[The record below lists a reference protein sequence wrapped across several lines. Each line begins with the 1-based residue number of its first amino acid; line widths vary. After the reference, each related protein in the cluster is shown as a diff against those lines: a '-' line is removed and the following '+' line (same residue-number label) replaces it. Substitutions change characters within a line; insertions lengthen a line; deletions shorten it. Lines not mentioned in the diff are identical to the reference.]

1 MDRRLTV
8 LKFFLDTGNVEEIK
22 RVKRLGLVDGVTT
35 NPTLIAK
42 EKRPFKEIIQEI
54 CKEVSGPVSAEVVS
68 VNATDMV
75 REAHE
80 LASWADNVVI
90 KLPMTEDGLEATYKL
105 SQEGIQTNV
114 TLIFTVAQ
122 GLMAAKA
129 GATYISPFVGRLDDT
144 GIEGLQLIRDLR
156 AVLDHYKLPAEII
169 TASVRSILH
178 LQDAAIAGAHIA
190 TIPGSLFP
198 SLWKHPLTD
207 IGIEKFLKD
216 WTQVPGGLSLDGGN
230 N

>member
-1 MDRRLTV
+1 M
-8 LKFFLDTGNVEEIK
+8 KFFLDTGNVEEIK

-105 SQEGIQTNV
+105 SQEGIKTNV

-216 WTQVPGGLSLDGGN
+216 WTQVPGGLSLDGGK
-230 N
+230 

>member
-1 MDRRLTV
+1 M
-8 LKFFLDTGNVEEIK
+8 KFFLDTGNVEEIK

-156 AVLDHYKLPAEII
+156 TVLDHYKLPAEII